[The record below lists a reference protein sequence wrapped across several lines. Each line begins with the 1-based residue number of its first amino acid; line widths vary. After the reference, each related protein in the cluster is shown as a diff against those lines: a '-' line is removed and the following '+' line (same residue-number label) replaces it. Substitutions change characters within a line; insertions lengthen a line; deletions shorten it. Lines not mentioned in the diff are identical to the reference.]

1 MGEGG
6 AGSDDEHQLIADS
19 EQLVALETQRAVCSE
34 SLGLEESCSRLRQ
47 FDSLEVM
54 DYKATLNL
62 PQTDFPMKANLPQR
76 EPELLALWERERLY
90 EQIQERGRGRPRY
103 ILHDGPPYA
112 NGRIH
117 IGHALNKI
125 LKDIIVKSKT
135 MAGYYV
141 PYVPGWDCHGLPI
154 EHQVLKELGEKKKD
168 LDASAIR
175 KLCRDYAEKYF
186 KIQRDEFRR
195 LGVLGDW
202 EQPYLTMDPAYEA
215 TVLREFGKFVAKGG
229 VYKGLKPVFWCT
241 QDQTALAEAEVE
253 YEDHVSPSIYVRFP
267 MVLSPAALGGVFS
280 GVKFPSDVRSVSVVI
295 WTTTP
300 WTLPANQAVCLHPDI
315 DYAFVKA
322 GDEVLVIAEKLV
334 DAVTA
339 ACAIPKHSIIGV
351 TKGREGFEGLDC
363 KRPLSEKCSPVV
375 LGDFVTLDQGT
386 GCVHIAP
393 GHGQED
399 YELAL
404 RYNSPRYRTV
414 LAQPLEVF
422 VPVDEMGRF
431 TDSVEDFAGQHVFKA
446 NSAIVEKLRSTGVLL
461 GHGTLTHSYPHCWR
475 CKNPVIFR
483 ATEQWFVSMEQT
495 PWEGHRVISTASSV
509 RPFSWGPSEKPW
521 ELRDEALNE
530 INRVKWIPPWGR
542 DRIYGMILNR
552 PDWCLS
558 RQRVWGVPIPG
569 FTCQACKKV
578 LADPAVIEHVA
589 KLVEKQGAD
598 VWFQK
603 SATELMPP
611 GTACP
616 ECGGREFEKE
626 KDILDVWFES
636 GVSYAAVLKPR
647 GWWPA
652 DLYLEGSDQHR
663 GWFHSALLAGVVTDG
678 RAPYKSVLTHGF
690 VVDGAGKKMSKS
702 AGNVVA
708 PQDVIKQSGAEILR
722 LWVAAQDY
730 REDLRISQEI
740 LNHLVEAYRKIRNT
754 CRFLLSNL
762 YDFDP
767 VQHRVPYEQLSE
779 LDRWALGRLGELIPR
794 IARAYEDFEFHTIFH
809 ALNNFC
815 AVDLSAVYLDIL
827 KDRLYTFRKD
837 SPLRRGA
844 QTVLFDVLVALTK
857 LMAPILSFTA
867 EEIWRMLPE
876 TARREAGANS
886 VHLASFPKAD
896 SKWKDEALAQRWE
909 RLLEIRTRVQ
919 AELELKRREKV
930 IGASLEA
937 RVVLAANPEAY
948 RLLKEYEQD
957 LPTLFIVSQV
967 EVKEMHHPLQHTD
980 VVVTVTKAEGAK
992 CERCWHYR
1000 PAVGTFPDHPTLCDR
1015 CVEAI
1020 R

>member
-1 MGEGG
+1 
-6 AGSDDEHQLIADS
+6 
-19 EQLVALETQRAVCSE
+19 
-34 SLGLEESCSRLRQ
+34 
-47 FDSLEVM
+47 M

-62 PQTDFPMKANLPQR
+62 PKTDFPMKANLPQR

-90 EQIQERGRGRPRY
+90 ERIQEQGRGRPRY

-135 MAGYYV
+135 MAGYHV

-168 LDASAIR
+168 LDTSAIR

-186 KIQRDEFRR
+186 QIQRDEFKR

-202 EQPYLTMDPAYEA
+202 ERPYLTMDSAYEA
-215 TVLREFGKFVAKGG
+215 TILREFGKFVERGG
-229 VYKGLKPVFWCT
+229 VYKGLKPVLWCT
-241 QDQTALAEAEVE
+241 TDQTALAEAEVE
-253 YEDHVSPSIYVRFP
+253 YENHTSPSIYV
-267 MVLSPAALGGVFS
+267 
-280 GVKFPSDVRSVSVVI
+280 KFPVVTPPQVLAGASPLHIAFPPDVESVSVVI

-300 WTLPANQAVCLHPDI
+300 WTLPANQAICLHPDI
-315 DYAFVKA
+315 EYAFVKV
-322 GDEVLVIAEKLV
+322 GREVLVIAQKLLEGV
-334 DAVTA
+334 AK
-339 ACAIPKHSIIGV
+339 ACELQEYTVLGV
-351 TKGREGFEGLDC
+351 RRGSEGFEGLETQ
-363 KRPLSEKCSPVV
+363 RPLTHGFSPIL

-399 YELAL
+399 YAL
-404 RYNSPRYRTV
+404 V
-414 LAQPLEVF
+414 LAHNAHASPSERLEILA
-422 VPVDEMGRF
+422 PVDDAGRF
-431 TDSVEDFAGQHVFKA
+431 TEAVKEFAGQHVFKA
-446 NSAIVEKLRSTGVLL
+446 NPAIVERLKANGRLL
-461 GHGTLTHSYPHCWR
+461 GCGSLTHAYPHCWR

-483 ATEQWFVSMEQT
+483 ATEQWFLSMET
-495 PWEGHRVISTASSV
+495 ND
-509 RPFSWGPSEKPW
+509 
-521 ELRDEALNE
+521 LRREALGE
-530 INRVKWIPPWGR
+530 IERVRWIPPWGR
-542 DRIYGMILNR
+542 DRIRGMIESR

-569 FTCQACKKV
+569 FTCKACKKV
-578 LADPAVIEHVA
+578 LADQTVIEHVA
-589 KLVEKQGAD
+589 KLVEKQGTD
-598 VWFQK
+598 IWFQR
-603 SATELMPP
+603 SAAELMPL
-611 GTACP
+611 GTLCK
-616 ECGGREFEKE
+616 ECGGRDFEKE
-626 KDILDVWFES
+626 HDILDVWFES

-647 GWWPA
+647 KWWPA

-663 GWFHSALLAGVVTDG
+663 GWFHSALLAGVVTDR
-678 RAPYKSVLTHGF
+678 RAPYRSVLTHGF

-740 LNHLVEAYRKIRNT
+740 LNHLIEAYRKIRNT
-754 CRFLLSNL
+754 CRFLLGNL

-767 VQHRVPYEQLSE
+767 VQHRIPCEQLPE

-794 IARAYEDFEFHTIFH
+794 ITRAYEDFEFHTIFH

-837 SPLRRGA
+837 SPLRRGS

-867 EEIWRMLPE
+867 EEIWRMLP
-876 TARREAGANS
+876 AAVRREAGVDS
-886 VHLASFPKAD
+886 VHLTSFPEAD
-896 SKWKDEALAQRWE
+896 PKWKDEALAQRWG
-909 RLLEIRTRVQ
+909 RLLEVRSRVQ
-919 AELELKRREKV
+919 AELELKRREKM

-937 RVVLAANPEAY
+937 RVILEANPEAY

-967 EVKEMHHPLQHTD
+967 EVKEMHHPPQKSD
-980 VVVTVTKAEGAK
+980 VVVTVAKAEGEK
-992 CERCWHYR
+992 CERCWNYR